1 MDRKATARETL
12 KIMEQGFYEFE
23 GKQIEIRLDMEAS
36 IKGSFLLT
44 PGQGEALLR
53 KYSISGNHSPKACPA
68 YVENISTVDAIRKL
82 AEEGKNSIGV
92 LNFASA
98 KNPGGGFLNGAMAQE
113 ESLAASSTLYPTLT
127 AHEEYYRSNRLQSS
141 MVYTDH
147 AIYSPDVLFFRD
159 GRYKPQAPD
168 ALLPVL
174 QKLQVP
180 VASAAALP
188 ASPVLHLHLLTKPGP
203 YLLLAASARML
214 SQQGA
219 QAGTAH
225 PGKRAHPGNRWHG
238 LYTP

>member
-98 KNPGGGFLNGAMAQE
+98 KTREGD
-113 ESLAASSTLYPTLT
+113 SSTGQW
-127 AHEEYYRSNRLQSS
+127 HR
-141 MVYTDH
+141 
-147 AIYSPDVLFFRD
+147 
-159 GRYKPQAPD
+159 K
-168 ALLPVL
+168 
-174 QKLQVP
+174 K
-180 VASAAALP
+180 ALP
-188 ASPVLHLHLLTKPGP
+188 
-203 YLLLAASARML
+203 
-214 SQQGA
+214 
-219 QAGTAH
+219 H
-225 PGKRAHPGNRWHG
+225 PA
-238 LYTP
+238 LYTRP